1 MELYLADLGNSLA
14 SEKEDY
20 RDSSSTT
27 PPPPDG
33 KSNGIGQTSTKVRNF
48 TKSVQ

>member
-1 MELYLADLGNSLA
+1 MELYLADLGNYLA
-14 SEKEDY
+14 RVKEDY

-33 KSNGIGQTSTKVRNF
+33 KSNGVVQTSTKVRNF